1 MTEKTGLKSQAPAK
15 MNADHELI
23 LAIQIYFIKT
33 SGLYPKCI
41 LMREEFYDAVKRSAI
56 IYAWDDVTGLA
67 TGPPERMF
75 YGIPYLIVP
84 GQTQDYILEE

>member
-1 MTEKTGLKSQAPAK
+1 

-33 SGLYPKCI
+33 SGRYPKCV
-41 LMREEFYDAVKRSAI
+41 LMREEFYDNVKAQAMHF
-56 IYAWDDVTGLA
+56 AWDDP
-67 TGPPERMF
+67 TGPPERTF

-84 GQTQDYILEE
+84 GQTLDYILEE